1 MPLHIRDEETTRLVR
16 ELAAATGQTLT
27 DAIKSAARNELDRH
41 GKQPTRLER
50 LRAIQDEIASWPKT
64 GLKADKA
71 FYDSLN
77 DE

>member
-16 ELAAATGQTLT
+16 DLAAATGRTLT
-27 DAIKSAARNELDRH
+27 DAVKMAARNELARRNAE
-41 GKQPTRLER
+41 PSRFER
-50 LRAIQDEIASWPKT
+50 LRAITEEIASLPRT

>member
-1 MPLHIRDEETTRLVR
+1 MPLHIRDEEATRLVR

-27 DAIKSAARNELDRH
+27 DAVKSAARNELDRH